1 MQLIWFRCDLRT
13 HDNTALAAACKAGPT
28 IAVYLASPAQWQEHD
43 DAPAKIDFWRRNLV
57 ELSDA
62 LDELGIPLLF
72 KTIDHWHEAPAAL
85 EKICRAHQ
93 VEALHYNEEYGVNER
108 SRDQAV
114 AAHLDGLDI
123 DSQGYLDQLF
133 FEPGSVLT
141 KSGRYFQVF
150 GQFRKVCY
158 ERFHQSLPAIVP
170 RPHKQERPPIEND
183 ALPAHFRGYAAP
195 AKAISDFWPAGET
208 AARKRLEH
216 FASGPIDDYLGERD
230 LPAHPGTSQISAY
243 LTAGVV
249 SPRQCLHAALNSNQ
263 GEFQSGNPGAVTWV
277 SQLCWREFYK
287 HILVGY
293 PRVSMHRAFR
303 KETEALRWRDAPE
316 DLLAWQEGRTGIPII
331 DAAMRQLVSVGWMHN
346 RLRMLTA
353 MFLSKNLLID
363 WREGERFFMQ
373 HLVDGELSNNNGG
386 WQWCSSTGTDASPY
400 FRVFNA
406 VTQSAKFD
414 AQGVFIRHWVPEL
427 QTMSGKDI
435 HDPSKVAGLTG
446 TARTYPTPI
455 VDLKESRARALAAFR
470 SLPPRDVNKTA

>member
-1 MQLIWFRCDLRT
+1 
-13 HDNTALAAACKAGPT
+13 
-28 IAVYLASPAQWQEHD
+28 V
-43 DAPAKIDFWRRNLV
+43 
-57 ELSDA
+57 
-62 LDELGIPLLF
+62 LG
-72 KTIDHWHEAPAAL
+72 
-85 EKICRAHQ
+85 
-93 VEALHYNEEYGVNER
+93 
-108 SRDQAV
+108 
-114 AAHLDGLDI
+114 
-123 DSQGYLDQLF
+123 
-133 FEPGSVLT
+133 
-141 KSGRYFQVF
+141 
-150 GQFRKVCY
+150 
-158 ERFHQSLPAIVP
+158 
-170 RPHKQERPPIEND
+170 
-183 ALPAHFRGYAAP
+183 
-195 AKAISDFWPAGET
+195 
-208 AARKRLEH
+208 
-216 FASGPIDDYLGERD
+216 LG
-230 LPAHPGTSQISAY
+230 
-243 LTAGVV
+243 
-249 SPRQCLHAALNSNQ
+249 
-263 GEFQSGNPGAVTWV
+263 F

-435 HDPSKVAGLTG
+435 HDPSQVAGLTG

>member
-28 IAVYLASPAQWQEHD
+28 LAVYLASPKQWQEHD
-43 DAPAKIDFWRRNLV
+43 DAPAKVDFWRRNLV
-57 ELSDA
+57 ELSADLEA
-62 LDELGIPLLF
+62 LGIPLLF
-72 KTIDHWHEAPAAL
+72 KTVDHWHEAPAAL
-85 EKICRAHQ
+85 EKICRAHK
-93 VEALHYNEEYGVNER
+93 VDAVHYNDEYGVNER
-108 SRDQAV
+108 QRDQAV
-114 AAHLDGLDI
+114 AAYLDSLDI
-123 DSQGYLDQLF
+123 DSHGYLDQLF

-170 RPHKQERPPIEND
+170 RPRQQERPPIDSD
-183 ALPAHFRGYAAP
+183 AIPAHFRGYSAP
-195 AKAISDFWPAGET
+195 SKAISDFWPAGEKE
-208 AARKRLEH
+208 ARKRLQH
-216 FASGPIDDYLGERD
+216 FASGPIEDYLGERD
-230 LPAHPGTSQISAY
+230 LPAHPGTSQMSAY

-263 GEFQSGNPGAVTWV
+263 GEFQSGNQGAVTWV

-303 KETEALRWRDAPE
+303 QETEALRWRDAPD

-414 AQGVFIRHWVPEL
+414 TQGVFIRHWVPEL
-427 QTMSGKDI
+427 EKMSSKDI
-435 HDPSKVAGLTG
+435 HDPSQVAGLTG
-446 TARTYPTPI
+446 TARTYPKPI

-470 SLPPRDVNKTA
+470 SLPPRNVNKTP